1 MFTPIKIRNTSKCLQ
16 TPWHPSVV
24 YIPEGWNGHK
34 YWMAQTPFPPTHVP
48 PYGDRYELP
57 CIHFSDDGLNFYPID
72 SNPIVDLTADEI
84 EAHNYYS
91 DPHLVLRDGQLELY
105 FRYTIL
111 KDKLYIGNTTL
122 LLRSNSTDGL
132 TWSDPIVIADLRQE
146 KDINI
151 WGEQIISQSLRW
163 DGQGYECWYVDKSSY
178 LSNRNIRLTKSENG
192 VDWCKNVLCT
202 LDGYTIDPWHIDVQ
216 HYDDKY
222 QIIVYDL
229 YQLVWYESVDGV
241 HFHFVSQVLVPSSNP
256 NDFYSDGLYRACS
269 IKVNNDILVYFSAKR
284 KDKSF
289 IGCLKTID
297 RIEFIPISG
306 ISTVEWMCLL
316 SRSKIKIYCKNCK
329 KNIKRILSHTNTLCK
344 PN

>member
-1 MFTPIKIRNTSKCLQ
+1 MFTPLKIKNTSNCLP

-57 CIHFSDDGLNFYPID
+57 CIHFSDDGVKFFPID
-72 SNPIVDLTADEI
+72 SNPIVDLTQAEI
-84 EAHNYYS
+84 NQHNYYS

-111 KDKLYIGNTTL
+111 KDKQYIGNTTL

-132 TWSDPIVIADLRQE
+132 TWSEPIVIADLRQE
-146 KDINI
+146 NDINI

-178 LSNRNIRLTKSENG
+178 LSNRNIRLTRSENG

-202 LDGYTIDPWHIDVQ
+202 LDGHTIDPWHIDVQ

-222 QIIVYDL
+222 QMIVYDL
-229 YQLVWYESVDGV
+229 HQLAWYESVDGV

-289 IGCLKTID
+289 IGCLKTIN
-297 RIEFIPISG
+297 RIKFIPISG
-306 ISTVEWMCLL
+306 ISTIEWMCLL
-316 SRSKIKIYCKNCK
+316 SISKIKIYYKNCK
-329 KNIKRILSHTNTLCK
+329 KNIKRILSHINKLCK